1 MFGRYLDDDGDE
13 QKLYAEVL
21 VPDTEEE
28 CDDDFG
34 YDELQADII
43 KQAKEAGINEG
54 RLIFPG
60 KPFAWRNEKTHRI
73 SKTETM
79 RVIPF
84 RLISDGSSTGFIL
97 LVESR

>member
-60 KPFAWRNEKTHRI
+60 KPFA
-73 SKTETM
+73 
-79 RVIPF
+79 
-84 RLISDGSSTGFIL
+84 
-97 LVESR
+97 